1 MNTKVCTALFVC
13 LAAFI
18 VKSSASN
25 HTSVNNTIQ
34 PTLPTPRQV
43 VVSTSQVYTTNKNN
57 GTINATV
64 ILPSASVGPTT
75 KANAT
80 TTTGAATTFKSS
92 LPWFVACSLF
102 VARFM

>member
-34 PTLPTPRQV
+34 PTPRQV
-43 VVSTSQVYTTNKNN
+43 VVSTSQVTTNKNN
-57 GTINATV
+57 GTMNATV

-75 KANAT
+75 QANAT